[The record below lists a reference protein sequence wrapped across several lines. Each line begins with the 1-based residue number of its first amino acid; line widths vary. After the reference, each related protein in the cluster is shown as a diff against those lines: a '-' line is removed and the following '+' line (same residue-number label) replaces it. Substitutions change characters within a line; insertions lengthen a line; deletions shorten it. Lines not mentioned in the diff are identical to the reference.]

1 MGTTLDAAPRA
12 PEPQLIPVML
22 SRSETSL
29 TMSWCDFQQLT
40 EILRFAH
47 DIVRWISK
55 CRAKLRVC
63 SNSRRYVASEM
74 FRLCRL
80 LFLVGVAGSFLAS
93 DELKAATAPEPGDLR
108 GVGKVTFPI
117 ACTPDVQSDFVRGVA
132 LLHSFF
138 YEEARRVFTSVA
150 ERDSKCAMA
159 QWGIAMTWWHPIW
172 TPPNPDE
179 MRAGKAAIEKAMSM
193 NAGSDHERGFITALN
208 TYYNTADNSSAAP
221 VGQSCHGPVGP
232 RDRVVAYEKA
242 MRQLRDK
249 YPDDFEVQTFY
260 AFAVLGVGYATPND
274 TTLSKQLEAAG
285 TLERLWKQNPNH
297 PGVVHYL
304 IHSYDYPQFAQRG
317 LTAAKTYNSIA
328 PWVPHALHM
337 PSHIFTRLGMWDE
350 SIAANR
356 ASAEASRAYSAMR
369 HRDAT
374 EAEELHA
381 LDYMAYSYLQEAQD
395 AEAKKIVD
403 LAAKVRKTNPELEFS
418 AAYAL
423 AAIPTRYAFERNDW
437 AAAATLSIPNVPHWS
452 WFPFMEALIEY
463 GHALGRAHT
472 SDVEGARKAIARM
485 QELRDATKD
494 PKFDYFKSHLD
505 LQMQAATAWVA
516 AAEGKNNDAIDILRR
531 AAGSEEIMG
540 KQPGSPGAFV
550 PIREQL
556 GTLLLEVEQPREAQR
571 QFEAALKIYPGRFRG
586 LYGAAKAAEQAGD
599 NENASRYYTKLAA
612 QTTRAGNSR
621 DELNHIR
628 EFLSAQPKAPDS
640 KDIATAHE

>member
-1 MGTTLDAAPRA
+1 MLRSGCPRLVLLIALSNAFLSVRDA
-12 PEPQLIPVML
+12 
-22 SRSETSL
+22 
-29 TMSWCDFQQLT
+29 
-40 EILRFAH
+40 
-47 DIVRWISK
+47 K
-55 CRAKLRVC
+55 C
-63 SNSRRYVASEM
+63 
-74 FRLCRL
+74 
-80 LFLVGVAGSFLAS
+80 
-93 DELKAATAPEPGDLR
+93 ATAPEPGDLR
-108 GVGKVTFPI
+108 GVGKVDFPVSC
-117 ACTPDVQSDFVRGVA
+117 APGLQSEFARGVA

-150 ERDSKCAMA
+150 ERDPKCAMA

-172 TPPNPDE
+172 TPPTPDE

-193 NAGSDHERGFITALN
+193 SAGTDRERGFITALN
-208 TYYNTADNSSAAP
+208 TYYSTPDSSTTAP

-242 MRQLRDK
+242 MQQLRDK

-260 AFAVLGVGYATPND
+260 AFAVLAVGYATPND
-274 TTLSKQLEAAG
+274 TTLSKQLEAAAIFEK
-285 TLERLWKQNPNH
+285 LRKQNPKH

-304 IHSYDYPQFAQRG
+304 IHSYDYPQLAQRG
-317 LTAAKTYNSIA
+317 LAAAQSYASIA

-356 ASAEASRAYSAMR
+356 VSAEASRAYAKLR

-381 LDYMAYSYLQEAQD
+381 LDYLAYSYLQEAKD
-395 AEAKKIVD
+395 TEAKKIVD

-437 AAAATLSIPNVPHWS
+437 ASAATLPIPELPHWS
-452 WFPFMEALIEY
+452 SFPFMEALIEY

-472 SDVEGARKAIARM
+472 GDLEGARKAIARM
-485 QELRDATKD
+485 QQLRDATKE

-505 LQMQAATAWVA
+505 LQMQAASAWVA
-516 AAEGKNNDAIDILRR
+516 AGEGKKDEAVEMLRSAADAEDVL
-531 AAGSEEIMG
+531 G
-540 KQPGSPGAFV
+540 KHPVSPGAFI

-556 GTLLLEVEQPREAQR
+556 GSLLLQMGESKQAQR
-571 QFEAALKIYPGRFRG
+571 EFEAALKIYPGRFRG
-586 LYGAAKAAEQAGD
+586 LYGAAQAAELAGN
-599 NENASRYYTKLAA
+599 NEDATRYYTKLAA
-612 QTTRAGNSR
+612 QTSNASGSR

-628 EFLSAQPKAPDS
+628 EFLSAQSKAAADS
-640 KDIATAHE
+640 NGVASARE